1 MRCQK
6 TLSASIWVKEKSFKV
21 FWGSLRGTFCKKY
34 PSNRIPSRLFNSLA
48 AFSLAERG
56 AKKKLTK
63 RNAEGRVFRRC
74 DGEEGYA
81 PSTAPPFKKGGRKLF
96 CLGML

>member
-1 MRCQK
+1 
-6 TLSASIWVKEKSFKV
+6 LFESFLGE
-21 FWGSLRGTFCKKY
+21 FEGYFFEKKY
-34 PSNRIPSRLFNSLA
+34 PSNRIPSRPLKPSA

-81 PSTAPPFKKGGRKLF
+81 PSTAPPFKKGGRKLS
-96 CLGML
+96 CLGMV